1 MDKNLVDM
9 NKWNHI
15 MKSAYDFYNQNVSD
29 VSIFKFENLFFTD
42 DLYGEVSKIHP
53 DITDI
58 LKDDFSCGCT
68 ILPDNLNNL
77 NSPVIF
83 LKTQSWNV
91 V

>member
-29 VSIFKFENLFFTD
+29 VSMFEFENLFFTD
-42 DLYGEVSKIHP
+42 DLYGEVSKIYP

-58 LKDDFSCGCT
+58 LKMNCLVVVRYFQT
-68 ILPDNLNNL
+68 I
-77 NSPVIF
+77 
-83 LKTQSWNV
+83 
-91 V
+91 